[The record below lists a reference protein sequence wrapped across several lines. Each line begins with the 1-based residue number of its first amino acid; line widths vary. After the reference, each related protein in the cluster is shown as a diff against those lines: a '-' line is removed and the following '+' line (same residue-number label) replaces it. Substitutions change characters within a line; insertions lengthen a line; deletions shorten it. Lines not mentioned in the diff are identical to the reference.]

1 MSSKQIDVACPCCD
15 SRLSIDVRTGKIM
28 RWAKPRELDDT
39 GKPAL
44 REESWDDALSKVSG
58 REEQGRDRF
67 DSALRKEQSRDK
79 DLDDL
84 FRRAHE
90 KAREPESGDSQES

>member
-15 SRLSIDVRTGKIM
+15 SRLSIDVRTGKVM
-28 RWAKPRELDDT
+28 RWAKPRDLDEM

-44 REESWDDALSKVSG
+44 REEGWDDALSKVSG
-58 REEQGRDRF
+58 REQQSHDRF
-67 DSALRKEQSRDK
+67 DSALRKEQTREQ

-84 FRRAHE
+84 FRKSHE
-90 KAREPESGDSQES
+90 KARDPDDGSDREA